1 MAMAKP
7 KGINNMGSTCYINS
21 VLQCLGAC
29 PTFLNYVFQNKEHP
43 PEAIIFNQ
51 LRGVY
56 KTIFVDQETSSP
68 RNFLRAVH
76 NKIHSM
82 MYVFEQND
90 INEFLAI
97 IIDKLNGE
105 ICRPFDVQ
113 MGPYQNTLYDKQRKK
128 MDDSWALSHK
138 KEYSD
143 LTDMFYG
150 QTITQII
157 CGGCGKIHHNH
168 EVVMNIMLSIGDSKS
183 IYECLDAH
191 FADEVVNGTSE
202 DPWKCDG
209 CNQCVK
215 SQKTTKLWRTPQIL
229 IISLKRFNSN
239 LKKINTHIEAPFTI
253 DISDHIIGPSKQT
266 KYNLKSV
273 AYHYGSFHG
282 GHYFATC
289 KHTHTQGDEW
299 NIYDDEDVKKIDEIE
314 DAVKA
319 GYVYFYDLEK
329 A

>member
-1 MAMAKP
+1 MAPTKP
-7 KGINNMGSTCYINS
+7 KGINNMGSTCYINA
-21 VLQCLGAC
+21 VLQSLGAC
-29 PTFLNYVFQNKEHP
+29 PTFLSYVFQEKEY
-43 PEAIIFNQ
+43 EDAIIFDH
-51 LRGVY
+51 LRRVY
-56 KTIFVDQETSSP
+56 KTIFVEDETSSP

-76 NKIHSM
+76 NKIHGM

-128 MDDSWALSHK
+128 MDDSWAQSHR

-143 LTDMFYG
+143 LADMFYG

-157 CGGCGKIHHNH
+157 CGGCGKVHHNH
-168 EVVMNIMLSIGDSKS
+168 EVVMNIMLSIGDSKT
-183 IYECLDAH
+183 IYECLDTH
-191 FADEVVNGTSE
+191 FADEVVNNSSE
-202 DPWKCDG
+202 DDAWRCDG
-209 CNQCVK
+209 CNQCVESK
-215 SQKTTKLWRTPQIL
+215 KTTKLWRTPQIL

-239 LKKINTHIEAPFTI
+239 LKKISTHIEAPFDI
-253 DISDHIIGPSKQT
+253 DISKHLIGPTSQHT
-266 KYNLKSV
+266 YTLKSV

-289 KHTHTQGDEW
+289 KHGDEW
-299 NIYDDEDVKKIDEIE
+299 SIYDDEDVKKIDEIG

-319 GYVYFYDLEK
+319 GYVYFYDLDRS
-329 A
+329 